1 MIRQSYVVVTI
12 LLTISVFA
20 HAAVL
25 SIPDEPET
33 FAIGGGAEASVAQL
47 GDNFQAMAVGVLQA
61 APATETTTDV
71 PNVIQTADE
80 FLVTI
85 APTKPILDAKEPTAQ
100 PTKTIKA
107 TDPVAVLSAL
117 QPDVVRPAT
126 PLQTQT
132 NNAVPLTLPVTP
144 AVSPELTPLV
154 QQSVQAS
161 LDKNTEDS
169 PRASRRPSVRPKS
182 LEQEVAQSQPT
193 PKRAKASPPKKDKKQ
208 QARGN
213 AKRQETAGASNGEKT
228 ASATVAGKRKSGKAT
243 QGANAAVSNYPG
255 LVSRKIARQKR
266 PKAATKAAAIVS
278 FTIAAS
284 GAIAKISIIKSSGS
298 AKFDKSA
305 VVLVR
310 RASPFPKPPS
320 GAKLSY
326 NVKVKGR

>member
-33 FAIGGGAEASVAQL
+33 FSIGGGAEASVAQL

-71 PNVIQTADE
+71 PNVLQTADG

-117 QPDVVRPAT
+117 QPDVVRPAA

-144 AVSPELTPLV
+144 AVSSELTPLV

-169 PRASRRPSVRPKS
+169 LRASRRPSVRPKS

-213 AKRQETAGASNGEKT
+213 AKRQATAGASNGEKT

-320 GAKLSY
+320 GAKRSY

>member
-20 HAAVL
+20 HAVVL
-25 SIPDEPET
+25 SIPDETET
-33 FAIGGGAEASVAQL
+33 FAIGGGAEASVARL
-47 GDNFQAMAVGVLQA
+47 GDSFQEMAVGVLEA

-71 PNVIQTADE
+71 PNVIQTAVE
-80 FLVTI
+80 LLETT
-85 APTKPILDAKEPTAQ
+85 APTKPVLDATQLTA
-100 PTKTIKA
+100 KLAETIKA
-107 TDPVAVLSAL
+107 TDPVAVISAL
-117 QPDVVRPAT
+117 QPDSLRPVA
-126 PLQTQT
+126 PLQPQT

-144 AVSPELTPLV
+144 AVSPEFTPLV
-154 QQSVQAS
+154 KQSVQAA
-161 LDKNTEDS
+161 LDENTHDS
-169 PRASRRPSVRPKS
+169 PRVSRRPSVRPKS

-193 PKRAKASPPKKDKKQ
+193 PKWAKASPPKKDKKQ

-213 AKRQETAGASNGEKT
+213 AKRQATAGASNGEKT
-228 ASATVAGKRKSGKAT
+228 ASATVAGKPKSGKAT
-243 QGANAAVSNYPG
+243 EGANAAVSNYPD

-266 PKAATKAAAIVS
+266 PKAATKAVAIVS

-284 GAIAKISIIKSSGS
+284 GGIAKISIIKSSGS

-305 VVLVR
+305 VVLVG

-320 GAKLSY
+320 GAKRSY

>member
-1 MIRQSYVVVTI
+1 MIRQSYAVVTF

-25 SIPDEPET
+25 SIPDAAET
-33 FAIGGGAEASVAQL
+33 IDIGGGAEASVARL
-47 GDNFQAMAVGVLQA
+47 GDSFQEMAVGVLEA

-80 FLVTI
+80 FLETV

-100 PTKTIKA
+100 STKTIKA
-107 TDPVAVLSAL
+107 TDPVAVISAL
-117 QPDVVRPAT
+117 QPDVVRPAA
-126 PLQTQT
+126 PLQPQT
-132 NNAVPLTLPVTP
+132 NNAVPFTLPVTP
-144 AVSPELTPLV
+144 AASPELTPLV

-169 PRASRRPSVRPKS
+169 PRVSRRPSVRPKS
-182 LEQEVAQSQPT
+182 LEQEVAKNKPT
-193 PKRAKASPPKKDKKQ
+193 PKRAKASLPQKDKKQ

-213 AKRQETAGASNGEKT
+213 AKRQATAGASNGKKT
-228 ASATVAGKRKSGKAT
+228 ASATVAGNRKSGKPT
-243 QGANAAVSNYPG
+243 QGANAAINNYPG
-255 LVSRKIARQKR
+255 LVSRKIDRQKR
-266 PKAATKAAAIVS
+266 PKVATKAAAIVS

-284 GAIAKISIIKSSGS
+284 GAIAKISIVKSSGS
-298 AKFDKSA
+298 TKFDKSA

-320 GAKLSY
+320 GAKRSY

>member
-161 LDKNTEDS
+161 QDKNTEDS

-320 GAKLSY
+320 GAKRSY

>member
-1 MIRQSYVVVTI
+1 MIRQSYVAVTI

-25 SIPDEPET
+25 SIPDEPEI
-33 FAIGGGAEASVAQL
+33 FAIGGGAEASVARL
-47 GDNFQAMAVGVLQA
+47 GDSFQEMAVGVLEA
-61 APATETTTDV
+61 APATETTAGV

-80 FLVTI
+80 FLETV
-85 APTKPILDAKEPTAQ
+85 APRKPILDAKEPTAQ
-100 PTKTIKA
+100 STKTIKA
-107 TDPVAVLSAL
+107 TDPVVVISAL

-126 PLQTQT
+126 PLQPQT
-132 NNAVPLTLPVTP
+132 SNAVPLTLPVTP

-169 PRASRRPSVRPKS
+169 PRVSRRPSVRSKS
-182 LEQEVAQSQPT
+182 LEQEVAQSKPT
-193 PKRAKASPPKKDKKQ
+193 PKRAKASPPQKDKRQ
-208 QARGN
+208 QAKGN
-213 AKRQETAGASNGEKT
+213 AKRQATAGASNGEKT

-284 GAIAKISIIKSSGS
+284 GAIAKIRIIKSSGS
-298 AKFDKSA
+298 TKFDKSA

-310 RASPFPKPPS
+310 RASPFPKPPN
-320 GAKLSY
+320 GARRSY